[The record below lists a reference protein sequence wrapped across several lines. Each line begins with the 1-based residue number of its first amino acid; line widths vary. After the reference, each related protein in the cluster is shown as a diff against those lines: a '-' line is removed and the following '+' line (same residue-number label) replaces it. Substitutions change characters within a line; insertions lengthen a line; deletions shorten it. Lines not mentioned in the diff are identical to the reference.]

1 MGYGYLE
8 WTAIILLLFVFPA
21 LTFKVLVAT
30 RMFVAGGDCR
40 SQDFAVEINR

>member
-30 RMFVAGGDCR
+30 LLFVASGDCR
-40 SQDFAVEINR
+40 SQDFAIEINR